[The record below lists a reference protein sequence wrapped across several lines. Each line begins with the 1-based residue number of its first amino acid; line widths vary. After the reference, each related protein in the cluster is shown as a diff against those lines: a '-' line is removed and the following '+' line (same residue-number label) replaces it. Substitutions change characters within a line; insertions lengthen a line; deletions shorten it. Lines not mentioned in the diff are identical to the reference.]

1 MEGRK
6 IRARAFVHRGGGV
19 RIAGTIVAC
28 GAAAGT
34 DLVFLSHAPVLAVH
48 ARRALPRLGGA
59 RRQLLA
65 TPVTLS
71 LLGPAGDRLKA
82 HALPAGYG
90 RPFSLGDL
98 RLEMFPSGFMP
109 GAASLLC
116 EQAGRRIVYAGP
128 IGASGA
134 EVRAAD
140 ALCIDATFAS
150 AATVFPS
157 RDQALADVGRAV
169 RDVLGRGGAPI
180 VLVDPVTV
188 GVDVASALA
197 GDRIGL
203 CAHRAIVQATMAYR
217 RAGVPA
223 PSLQRFAGKVGA
235 GEALLWP
242 MGARVPPRR
251 AGAREPGVIL
261 VSADAG
267 REEATAA
274 AARVL
279 FPSAADFAGLVRYI
293 EATGAAEVAL
303 VNAPGDELVEV
314 LRARGVDAYT
324 LGPPRQI
331 ELFAA

>member
-6 IRARAFVHRGGGV
+6 THARAFVHRGGGV
-19 RIAGTIVAC
+19 QIAGTIVAC
-28 GAAAGT
+28 GAASGT

-134 EVRAAD
+134 DVRAAD
-140 ALCIDATFAS
+140 ALCIDATFAT
-150 AATVFPS
+150 AATVFPA
-157 RDQALADVGRAV
+157 RDQALAEVGRAV
-169 RDVLGRGGAPI
+169 REVLAGGGAPV
-180 VLVDPVTV
+180 VLVDPVTIA
-188 GVDVASALA
+188 VDIGAALA

-203 CAHRAIVQATMAYR
+203 HAHRTIVQAAMAYR
-217 RAGVPA
+217 HAGLPA
-223 PSLQRFAGKVGA
+223 PPLQRFAGKVGA

-242 MGARVPPRR
+242 AGTRVPPRR
-251 AGAREPGVIL
+251 AGAREPGIIL

-267 REEATAA
+267 REEAAA
-274 AARVL
+274 ASARVV
-279 FPSAADFAGLVRYI
+279 FPTAADFAGLVRYI
-293 EATGAAEVAL
+293 EASGAAEVAL
-303 VNAPGDELVEV
+303 VNAPSDELVDV